1 LSFSRDKPPLKKYLI
16 VIYLTFAAGLTPVAA
31 KYVTSEISPLSLAF
45 FRFGIAT
52 LLLIIFFK
60 IKGITFKIDKKDI
73 WFMALLGALCIPI
86 NQFFFLVGISL
97 STSSNSGVL
106 YAMTPMMAYLISIKM
121 KKEKFGVT
129 KLLTISLTIIGIII
143 IFWESL
149 MQSLSQQSSLFLGN
163 ILLFFAVSSWAV
175 YITLSVRMIE
185 KYGALKTST
194 IAFIFGM
201 ILYIPVFLFD
211 VHNFNL
217 DKLTFGGILG
227 FIHLSVL
234 VAFFSYFIYNYSSKF
249 IKISTL
255 TTLTNT
261 SPIITIVFSY
271 FLLKE
276 TFSVYFIIGAVITL
290 VGVFLTQ
297 SIERKPKNENTK

>member
-1 LSFSRDKPPLKKYLI
+1 MKKFLI

-52 LLLIIFFK
+52 LLLILFFK
-60 IKGITFKIDKKDI
+60 LKGITFRIDKKDI
-73 WFMALLGALCIPI
+73 WFMAMLGALCIPI

-97 STSSNSGVL
+97 STSSNSGVM
-106 YAMTPMMAYLISIKM
+106 YAMTPMIAYLISIKM
-121 KKEKFGVT
+121 KKEKFGYV
-129 KLLTISLTIIGIII
+129 KLLTISLTIIGIVI

-149 MQSLSQQSSLFLGN
+149 MQSLSQKSSLFLGN

-175 YITLSVRMIE
+175 YVTLSVKMIE

-201 ILYIPVFLFD
+201 VLYIPVFLFD
-211 VHNFNL
+211 AHNFTL
-217 DKLTFGGILG
+217 SKLTFWGVIG

-234 VAFFSYFIYNYSSKF
+234 VAFLSYFIYNYSAKF

-261 SPIITIVFSY
+261 SPIITIIFSY

-276 TFSVYFIIGAVITL
+276 TFSVYFIVGAIITL

-297 SIERKPKNENTK
+297 FIDRKPIKENIND

>member
-1 LSFSRDKPPLKKYLI
+1 M
-16 VIYLTFAAGLTPVAA
+16 TFAAGLTPVAA

-52 LLLIIFFK
+52 ILLIIFFK
-60 IKGITFKIDKKDI
+60 LKGMTFRIDKKDI
-73 WFMALLGALCIPI
+73 WFMAMLGALCIPI

-97 STSSNSGVL
+97 STSSNSGVM
-106 YAMTPMMAYLISIKM
+106 YAMTPMIAYLISIKM
-121 KKEKFGVT
+121 KKEKFGYA
-129 KLLTISLTIIGIII
+129 KLMTIFLTIAGIIV

-175 YITLSVRMIE
+175 YVTLSVRMIE

-194 IAFIFGM
+194 IAFTFGM
-201 ILYIPVFLFD
+201 ILYIPIFLLD
-211 VHNFNL
+211 VHNFTL
-217 DKLTFGGILG
+217 DKLTFTGVLG
-227 FIHLSVL
+227 FFHLSVL
-234 VAFFSYFIYNYSSKF
+234 VAFLSYFIYNYSAKF

-261 SPIITIVFSY
+261 SPILTIILSY

-276 TFSVYFIIGAVITL
+276 TFSVYFIIGAIITL
-290 VGVFLTQ
+290 TGVFLTQ
-297 SIERKPKNENTK
+297 KTDRRALNKLQTDEQQNIIDR

>member
-1 LSFSRDKPPLKKYLI
+1 MKKFLT

-31 KYVTSEISPLSLAF
+31 KFVTSEISPLSLAF
-45 FRFGIAT
+45 FRFGLAT
-52 LLLIIFFK
+52 ILLIIFFK
-60 IKGITFKIDKKDI
+60 LKGITFKIDKKDI
-73 WFMALLGALCIPI
+73 WFFALLGALCIPI

-97 STSSNSGVL
+97 STSSNSGVM
-106 YAMTPMMAYLISIKM
+106 YAMTPMIAYLISIKM
-121 KKEKFGVT
+121 KKEKFGYAKMLT
-129 KLLTISLTIIGIII
+129 ILLTIVGIII

-175 YITLSVRMIE
+175 YVTLSVRMIE

-194 IAFIFGM
+194 IAFTFGM
-201 ILYIPVFLFD
+201 ILYIPVFIAD
-211 VHNFNL
+211 IHNLSF
-217 DKLTFGGILG
+217 DKLTFVGVLG

-234 VAFFSYFIYNYSSKF
+234 VAFLSYFMYNYSAKF

-261 SPIITIVFSY
+261 SPILTIVLSY

-290 VGVFLTQ
+290 TGVFLTQ
-297 SIERKPKNENTK
+297 RTDRRTVTKLQNKELQNNT

>member
-1 LSFSRDKPPLKKYLI
+1 M
-16 VIYLTFAAGLTPVAA
+16 TFAAGLTPVAA

-52 LLLIIFFK
+52 LLLILFFK
-60 IKGITFKIDKKDI
+60 LKGITFRIDKKDI
-73 WFMALLGALCIPI
+73 WFMAMLGALCIPI

-97 STSSNSGVL
+97 STSSNSGVM
-106 YAMTPMMAYLISIKM
+106 YAMTPMIAYLISIKM
-121 KKEKFGVT
+121 KKEKFGYV
-129 KLLTISLTIIGIII
+129 KLLTISLTIIGIVI

-149 MQSLSQQSSLFLGN
+149 MQSLSQKSSLFLGN

-175 YITLSVRMIE
+175 YVTLSVKMIE

-201 ILYIPVFLFD
+201 VLYIPVFLFD
-211 VHNFNL
+211 AHNFTL
-217 DKLTFGGILG
+217 SKLTFWGVIG

-234 VAFFSYFIYNYSSKF
+234 VAFLSYFIYNYSAKF

-261 SPIITIVFSY
+261 SPIITIIFSY

-276 TFSVYFIIGAVITL
+276 TFSVYFIVGAIITL

-297 SIERKPKNENTK
+297 FIDRKPIKENIND

>member
-1 LSFSRDKPPLKKYLI
+1 
-16 VIYLTFAAGLTPVAA
+16 
-31 KYVTSEISPLSLAF
+31 
-45 FRFGIAT
+45 
-52 LLLIIFFK
+52 
-60 IKGITFKIDKKDI
+60 
-73 WFMALLGALCIPI
+73 MAMLGALCIPI

-97 STSSNSGVL
+97 STSSNSGVM
-106 YAMTPMMAYLISIKM
+106 YAITPMIAYLISIKM
-121 KKEKFGVT
+121 KNEKFGYAKLFT
-129 KLLTISLTIIGIII
+129 ILLTIAGIII

-149 MQSLSQQSSLFLGN
+149 IQSLSQQSNLFLGN

-175 YITLSVRMIE
+175 YVTLSVKMIE

-217 DKLTFGGILG
+217 NKLTFMGVLG

-234 VAFFSYFIYNYSSKF
+234 VAFLSYFIYNYSAKF

-261 SPIITIVFSY
+261 SPILTIILSY

-276 TFSVYFIIGAVITL
+276 SFSVYFIIGALITMS
-290 VGVFLTQ
+290 GVFLTQ
-297 SIERKPKNENTK
+297 RTDRKLTKET